1 MSHFTVV
8 VTVLRNVGTL
18 LTVLQD
24 LGYEVE
30 TGNELPLYGWK
41 GDVREETADL
51 VISRDQLASSSNDIG
66 FALQEDGTYSVII
79 SEYDARVLPGFV
91 GKVTRQ
97 YAYQTIVEQAAA
109 SGFNIMADEQRV
121 DGSRRLLLQKWG

>member
-8 VTVLRNVGTL
+8 VTVLRNAGTL
-18 LTVLQD
+18 LTALQD

-66 FALQEDGTYSVII
+66 FARQDDGSYSIII
-79 SEYDARVLPGFV
+79 SEYDVRTLPGFV
-91 GKVTRQ
+91 DKVTSQ

-109 SGFNIMADEQRV
+109 DGFSIMADEQRV
-121 DGSRRLLLQKWG
+121 DGSRRLLLQRW